1 VAGYDRS
8 LYQTYLSQVPMFRS
22 CSGEQLDRLAEL
34 GSVIS
39 AAAGEPIVREGEA
52 GDAFYVLTSGN
63 AAVERGTR
71 HVGKLGAGD
80 YFGELALF
88 DDAPRNATVRA
99 ESQVSM
105 VALERD
111 AFAKALND
119 TPAIRDALLHGMAHR
134 LHELD
139 ARA

>member
-1 VAGYDRS
+1 MAGYDRS
-8 LYQTYLSQVPMFRS
+8 LYQTYLSQVPMFHS
-22 CSGEQLDRLAEL
+22 CTAEQLDRLAEL
-34 GSVIS
+34 GSAVS
-39 AAAGEPIVREGEA
+39 AAAGETIVREGEA

-63 AAVERGTR
+63 ATVERGTR
-71 HVGKLGAGD
+71 SVATLGAGD

-105 VALERD
+105 VVLDRD
-111 AFAKALND
+111 AFVKALD
-119 TPAIRDALLHGMAHR
+119 ATPAIRDALLHGMARR

-139 ARA
+139 TRA